1 MGIVFQ
7 RIGYRNHKMKSV
19 ILLSAAF
26 LASFAFVECQWG
38 GGSGLGLLALKGLLL
53 KGAAIGYAIGS
64 SSNRRH
70 SGGRGRGYRRN
81 KGYNHGHSHGH
92 SNGYSSGYSSGGYS
106 SGCGGFSYGCGGYSR
121 WRREIKG
128 DVGELRWPKD
138 DLIIQAEFQDFDD
151 CAKMFVCQLNA
162 KPEDSLNDVEKII
175 NDLFGTNENG
185 ALDFSKPS
193 ALFDFAATVGRDAG
207 LEQCKTL
214 YARCQMPYQEMM
226 KFMNQKEVPFKEN
239 DL

>member
-26 LASFAFVECQWG
+26 LASFAIVECQWG

-70 SGGRGRGYRRN
+70 SGGRGRGY
-81 KGYNHGHSHGH
+81 S
-92 SNGYSSGYSSGGYS
+92 GYS
-106 SGCGGFSYGCGGYSR
+106 SGCGGSSYGCGGYSR

-128 DVGELRWPKD
+128 DVGKLRWPKD
-138 DLIIQAEFQDFDD
+138 DLIFQAEVQDFDD
-151 CAKMFVCQLNA
+151 CAKMFVCQLGA
-162 KPEDSLNDVEKII
+162 KPKDSLNDVEKNI
-175 NDLFGTNENG
+175 NDMFGTNQNG
-185 ALDFSKPS
+185 ALDVLKPQN
-193 ALFDFAATVGRDAG
+193 LQGFEFAATVGRDAG
-207 LEQCKTL
+207 LEQCQTF

-226 KFMNQKEVPFKEN
+226 KFMNQKEVLGSFNEN
-239 DL
+239 DLSK